1 MIRIAIVEDEK
12 LYEKQLENFLHQYEK
27 ERKETFEIMLFTDG
41 DEIVENYR
49 AQFDIIL
56 MDIQMPFMDGMTA
69 AEAIRERDSEVI
81 IIFITNL
88 RQYAIRGYAV
98 DALDYVVKP
107 ISYFAF
113 SERLNKAV
121 RRLKKRARH
130 TIIVKIRGGG
140 IARIDVAD
148 LYYVESRNHTMIY
161 HTADKNFEASG
172 TMKDAEDMLVEFQF
186 CRGNKGYLINLA
198 HVDSIQNDYAVVRG
212 EKLLLSRARKNAFM
226 EELTNYW
233 GEGK

>member
-12 LYEKQLENFLHQYEK
+12 MYEKQLKDFLYQYEK
-27 ERKETFEIMLFTDG
+27 ERKETFEITCFADG

-56 MDIQMPFMDGMTA
+56 MDIQMPFMDGMTT
-69 AEAIRERDSEVI
+69 AEAIREVDTEVI

-113 SERLNKAV
+113 SERLNRAV
-121 RRLKKRARH
+121 RRLKNRTEH
-130 TIIVKIRGGG
+130 SSIVKIRGG

-148 LYYVESRNHTMIY
+148 LYYVESRDHTMIY
-161 HTADKNFEASG
+161 HTAEKNIEASG
-172 TMKDAEDMLVEFQF
+172 TMKDAENMLIEFHF

-198 HVDSIQNDYAVVRG
+198 HVDAIQNDYAVVRG
-212 EKLLLSRARKNAFM
+212 EKLLLSRARKTAFM

-233 GEGK
+233 GGVE

>member
-1 MIRIAIVEDEK
+1 M
-12 LYEKQLENFLHQYEK
+12 
-27 ERKETFEIMLFTDG
+27 
-41 DEIVENYR
+41 
-49 AQFDIIL
+49 
-56 MDIQMPFMDGMTA
+56 
-69 AEAIRERDSEVI
+69 
-81 IIFITNL
+81 
-88 RQYAIRGYAV
+88 

-113 SERLNKAV
+113 SERLNRAV
-121 RRLKKRARH
+121 RRLKKRTKH
-130 TIIVKIRGGG
+130 TIIVKIRGG
-140 IARIDVAD
+140 IARIDAED

-161 HTADKNFEASG
+161 HTAEKNIEASG
-172 TMKDAEDMLVEFQF
+172 TMKDAEDMLVEFHF

-233 GEGK
+233 GEVK